1 MSEMLQ
7 LTPVEHELME
17 ILWALGGG
25 TVREVI
31 AALPPH
37 RKLAYTSVST
47 ILRILQH
54 KKILTANKVGK
65 HHIYKPLLTKER
77 YATHSLNKMVQQVF
91 SGRSAELVAH
101 LVDQQS
107 LTVDEINEI
116 QLRLEQKK
124 RELNKC

>member
-17 ILWALGGG
+17 ILWTLDGG

-31 AALPPH
+31 AALPH
-37 RKLAYTSVST
+37 NRQLAYTSVST

-54 KKILTANKVGK
+54 KKILTAVKVGK
-65 HHIYKPLLTKER
+65 QHIYKPLLTKER
-77 YATHSLNKMVQQVF
+77 YATHSLNKMVKQVF
-91 SGRSAELVAH
+91 SGRSAELVAY

-107 LTVDEINEI
+107 LTLDEINEI
-116 QLRLEQKK
+116 QTRLEQKK
-124 RELNKC
+124 RELK